1 MIRPEE
7 HLNLVNKTVH
17 KMYNKI
23 PALHY
28 YDIEDLCSIGYLELV
43 RISDKFDESKGYKFS
58 TFAVKCIQNSIFRIL
73 QKEKNADVKC
83 FFNNKYSLVS
93 LNDTLS
99 GIPNGGEDKESYY
112 ETVIPSEED
121 FFGDILRKECVKSF
135 LNSLK
140 EKERAVI
147 DMLYIQN
154 LTYEQ
159 ACEIM
164 QCSRGTLAS
173 RRNRAIKK
181 MRKIAVTM

>member
-1 MIRPEE
+1 MIKPEE
-7 HLNLVNKTVH
+7 HLNLVNKTIH

-58 TFAVKCIQNSIFRIL
+58 TFAVKCVQNSILRTL
-73 QKEKNADVKC
+73 QKERNADVKC
-83 FFNNKYSLVS
+83 FFDNKYSLVS

-99 GIPNGGEDKESYY
+99 NGKDKESYF

-140 EKERAVI
+140 EKERTVI

-159 ACEIM
+159 ACEILK
-164 QCSRGTLAS
+164 CPRGTIAS
-173 RRNRAIKK
+173 RRNRAINKLK
-181 MRKIAVTM
+181 KIASTM